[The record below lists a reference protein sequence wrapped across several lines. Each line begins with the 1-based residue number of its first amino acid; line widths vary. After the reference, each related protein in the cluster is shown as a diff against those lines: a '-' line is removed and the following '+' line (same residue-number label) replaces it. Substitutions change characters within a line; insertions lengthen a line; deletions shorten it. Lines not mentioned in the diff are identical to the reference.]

1 MSIAINLRHKVDLQ
15 TPQQVRHIGTL
26 INQNDS
32 GAHHV
37 VLELTDGG
45 DPAQLDG
52 YTVIGAFARADGNV
66 VMLGGTIDG
75 STVDVELTSA
85 CYAVPGPCMLS
96 IKLTG
101 EEMRTVYKAAG
112 SVDTETD
119 GDIVN
124 DEEYTAFDEM
134 VGKIVQEYLQANPMP
149 ENDPTV
155 PEWAKQPEPPKY
167 TKADVGLSNVQNVKQ
182 YSASNPPPYPV
193 TSVNGETGD
202 VVIEVSA
209 EEVGLGNVENVRQYS
224 ASNPPPYPVTSVN
237 GMTGDVI
244 IQATGGDGGITIE
257 TDPTVPAWAKEANP
271 PTYSK
276 TDVGLGNVDNV
287 KQYSASNPPPYP
299 VRSVNG
305 MTGDVEVEVSAEAV
319 GLENV
324 DNVRQ
329 YSASNPPPYP
339 VTSVNGKT
347 GAVTVSADGG
357 NAASLG
363 GVAASVYQDFMA
375 RKTLTVSANSSFVKS
390 GSITAERKGGV
401 LKVGGYL
408 QTKVAQAGD
417 GYETHIICTINGV
430 KVNGNQ
436 YAAIIDHATGK
447 AYNILLMASGNN
459 SVVQLE
465 SAAYQ
470 LPASTWL
477 NFGIVGIIA

>member
-45 DPAQLDG
+45 APAQLDG
-52 YTVIGAFARADGNV
+52 YTVVGAFARADGNV

-75 STVDVELTSA
+75 SIVDVELTSA

-119 GDIVN
+119 GELVT
-124 DEEYTAFDEM
+124 DEEYTTFDEM
-134 VGKIVQEYLQANPMP
+134 VGKIVENYLRDNPVQAE

-209 EEVGLGNVENVRQYS
+209 EAVGLENVDNVRQYS
-224 ASNPPPYPVTSVN
+224 ASNPPPYPVRSVN

-257 TDPTVPAWAKEANP
+257 TDPTVPAWAKEVNP

-287 KQYSASNPPPYP
+287 KQYS
-299 VRSVNG
+299 
-305 MTGDVEVEVSAEAV
+305 E
-319 GLENV
+319 
-324 DNVRQ
+324 
-329 YSASNPPPYP
+329 SNPPPYP
-339 VTSVNGKT
+339 VTSVNGQTGDVKLELGGNVELYRVGDIYITTNSTSPASIFGGTWEQIKDRFLLGAGTSYTAGKTGGAATHTLTENEMPRHYHALNQQVTSGSATTLGIWATYFKSNYQVLDQTYEENQGVKAIAYGT
-347 GAVTVSADGG
+347 GAVGG
-357 NAASLG
+357 NAAHNNMPP
-363 GVAASVYQDFMA
+363 Y
-375 RKTLTVSANSSFVKS
+375 LTVYIWK
-390 GSITAERKGGV
+390 R
-401 LKVGGYL
+401 
-408 QTKVAQAGD
+408 VA
-417 GYETHIICTINGV
+417 
-430 KVNGNQ
+430 
-436 YAAIIDHATGK
+436 
-447 AYNILLMASGNN
+447 
-459 SVVQLE
+459 
-465 SAAYQ
+465 
-470 LPASTWL
+470 
-477 NFGIVGIIA
+477 